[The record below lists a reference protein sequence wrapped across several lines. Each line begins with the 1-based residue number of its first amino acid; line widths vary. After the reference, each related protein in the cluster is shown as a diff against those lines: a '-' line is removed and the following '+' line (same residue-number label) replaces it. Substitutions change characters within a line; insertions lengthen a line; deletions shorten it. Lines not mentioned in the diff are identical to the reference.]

1 MSIRKKIWT
10 SLIIMLI
17 IPAAL
22 ILLLSALLLAVFML
36 LNPTVSFSLY
46 DGFEISNP
54 VIMQFI
60 IFWGVMATAVV
71 VTTSLCLSAYLN
83 RHIIKPLHDINE
95 AICHITS
102 GDLTYE
108 FAGSNDL
115 ELQKLCASIEEL
127 RLRLKDSVAKDIAR
141 EKEHKMLMANISH
154 DIKTPVTS
162 IKGHVEGILDGV
174 ASTPEQQAKYLHTIL
189 KKAEAIEEMAE
200 NLSLYSKLE
209 LGRILYHMEICDI
222 AAFLHDTA
230 DSFVLDAR
238 EMGVDLQCTLPEI
251 PQFVKFDRSK
261 LRRVFAN
268 IINNAIKYRRQDTD
282 SHLLITLRDSEH
294 GVVLSFADN
303 GIGIQQKD
311 TEKVFEGFYRS
322 DPSRNSQIKGNGLG
336 LSISRQIIHDHGGKI
351 WIRSTLY
358 EGTEV
363 TILLPHAQKP
373 MEEDTNEGTYN

>member
-10 SLIIMLI
+10 SLIIMLV
-17 IPAAL
+17 IPTAL
-22 ILLLSALLLAVFML
+22 ILILSALLLTIFML
-36 LNPTVSFSLY
+36 LNPTVSFSFY

-54 VIMQFI
+54 VIIQFI
-60 IFWGVMATAVV
+60 IFWGIMAITVV
-71 VTTSLCLSAYLN
+71 IATSLCLSAYLN
-83 RHIIKPLHDINE
+83 RHILKPLHDINE

-102 GDLTYE
+102 GNLNYE
-108 FAGSNDL
+108 FAGSNDE
-115 ELQKLCASIEEL
+115 ELQNLCASIEKL
-127 RLRLKDSVAKDIAR
+127 RIRLKESVSKDIAR

-174 ASTPEQQAKYLHTIL
+174 AATPEQQAKYLHTIL

-209 LGRILYHMEICDI
+209 LGRVLYHMEIDNI
-222 AAFLHDTA
+222 VSFLYETA
-230 DSFVLDAR
+230 DSFLFDAR
-238 EMGVDLQCTLPEI
+238 ENRIELRYASLGTAAPLYA
-251 PQFVKFDRSK
+251 KFDRTK
-261 LRRVFAN
+261 MRRVFSN
-268 IINNAIKYRRQDTD
+268 IINNAIKYRRPDTD
-282 SHLLITLRDSEH
+282 SYLCISAHDSEH
-294 GVVLSFADN
+294 GVVLSFSDN

-322 DPSRNSQIKGNGLG
+322 DPSRNSEVKGNGLG
-336 LSISRQIIHDHGGKI
+336 LSISRQIIQDHGGKI

-363 TILLPHAQKP
+363 TILLPHIQK
-373 MEEDTNEGTYN
+373 MTEGM